1 MLNERPTKSSMLH
14 SQKSNNYYP
23 IIQTRQR
30 KLKDAKAAAQIE
42 VEKFRKELEQNFER
56 ETKEV
61 NAYNIRTVAIW
72 RDGRPKRVRA
82 DD

>member
-1 MLNERPTKSSMLH
+1 M
-14 SQKSNNYYP
+14 
-23 IIQTRQR
+23 TRQR

-61 NAYNIRTVAIW
+61 
-72 RDGRPKRVRA
+72 RA
-82 DD
+82 VN